1 MKSDCAARRG
11 HAMLRVCSTSAAP
24 CSIVTSTQYSISAA
38 NRITGK
44 SRTTIAKHIRT
55 GRLSVTQDDQGNK
68 FIDAAELIR
77 VYGDDCNFD
86 REESDSEQTSPDQL
100 SGSGHHE
107 VRQLKSQLEREIAE
121 RERERQQ
128 YREQVEHL
136 QETLK
141 RAQEGQNIATRLLEN
156 QTQGKGDWE
165 QAIRA
170 LENRL
175 ANQEKNTKAEL
186 QEMKTAASR
195 KLMQYKQALEK
206 ERNKTLWQRLWSK

>member
-1 MKSDCAARRG
+1 
-11 HAMLRVCSTSAAP
+11 MLRSCSTSEAP
-24 CSIVTSTQYSISAA
+24 CSIVTSTLYSISAA

-55 GRLSVTQDDQGNK
+55 GRLSVTQDDFGNK
-68 FIDAAELIR
+68 LIDAAELIR
-77 VYGDDCNFD
+77 VYGDDCDFD
-86 REESDSEQTSPDQL
+86 REEATSDQTSPDQQ
-100 SGSGHHE
+100 SSNGHSE
-107 VRQLKSQLEREIAE
+107 LRQLRSQLDREMAE

-156 QTQGKGDWE
+156 QTHGKGDWE

-206 ERNKTLWQRLWSK
+206 ERSKTLWQRIWSN

>member
-1 MKSDCAARRG
+1 
-11 HAMLRVCSTSAAP
+11 MLRACSTPAADY
-24 CSIVTSTQYSISAA
+24 SIVTNTKYTISAA

-44 SRTTIAKHIRT
+44 SRTTIAKHIRS

-68 FIDAAELIR
+68 FIDAAELMR
-77 VYGDDCNFD
+77 VYGDNCHFD
-86 REESDSEQTSPDQL
+86 RKEVSHEQTSSVQL
-100 SGSGHHE
+100 SGTGHHE
-107 VRQLKSQLEREIAE
+107 IQQLRTQLEREITE

-170 LENRL
+170 LEKRL

-186 QEMKTAASR
+186 QEMKSAANR

-206 ERNKTLWQRLWSK
+206 ERNKTLWQRIWTK

>member
-1 MKSDCAARRG
+1 
-11 HAMLRVCSTSAAP
+11 MLRSCSTSEAP
-24 CSIVTSTQYSISAA
+24 CSIVTSTLYSISAA

-55 GRLSVTQDDQGNK
+55 GRLSVTQDDFGNK
-68 FIDAAELIR
+68 LIDAAELIR
-77 VYGDDCNFD
+77 VYGDDCDFD
-86 REESDSEQTSPDQL
+86 REEATSDQTSPDQQ
-100 SGSGHHE
+100 SSNGHSE
-107 VRQLKSQLEREIAE
+107 LRQLRSQLDREMAE

>member
-1 MKSDCAARRG
+1 
-11 HAMLRVCSTSAAP
+11 MLRACSTPAAN
-24 CSIVTSTQYSISAA
+24 CSIVTNTKYTISAA

-86 REESDSEQTSPDQL
+86 REEVSHEQTDSVQL
-100 SGSGHHE
+100 SGTGHHE
-107 VRQLKSQLEREIAE
+107 IQQLRTQLEREIAE

-170 LENRL
+170 LEKRL

-186 QEMKTAASR
+186 LEMKTAANR